1 MPDFCCLRWRFRYAL
16 RFESCA
22 KLLLRIEL
30 TSARAALGSAAAAD
44 NVKPALMSSRRSIGM
59 LSSISTF
66 SKQKTNGPAG
76 SFNGG
81 GRAKSEWSRIGGVD
95 STAAA
100 IDTPPPRPS
109 LMPLAPSLGS
119 RSREHTVSLRH
130 SSRRGQYQWAC
141 FRPRRQTA
149 CNRVLIAQLAAMH
162 KAENSIPEVQ

>member
-95 STAAA
+95 STAAP
-100 IDTPPPRPS
+100 IDTPPPRLS
-109 LMPLAPSLGS
+109 LMPLAPSLG
-119 RSREHTVSLRH
+119 TVLANTLSVCGTVRVGVNING
-130 SSRRGQYQWAC
+130 RVFDRGD
-141 FRPRRQTA
+141 RQL
-149 CNRVLIAQLAAMH
+149 VIV
-162 KAENSIPEVQ
+162 S